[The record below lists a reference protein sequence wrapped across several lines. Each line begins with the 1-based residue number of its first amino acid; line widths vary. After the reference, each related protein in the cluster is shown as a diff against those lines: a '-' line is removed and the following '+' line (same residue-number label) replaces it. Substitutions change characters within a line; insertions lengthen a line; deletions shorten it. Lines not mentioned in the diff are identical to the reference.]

1 MTAKKTEEI
10 TPGMAAIEEI
20 TPDTLVPVYLF
31 KDSGKYKD
39 DVFVAVNGESCLI
52 QRGKQVMV
60 KKKFADV
67 LQRSAEQDAKTAEM
81 IQGYED
87 EFDSMSR
94 RLNL

>member
-1 MTAKKTEEI
+1 MTAKKTEE
-10 TPGMAAIEEI
+10 TKVDGN
-20 TPDTLVPVYLF
+20 TLVPVYLF

-67 LQRSAEQDAKTAEM
+67 LQRSAEQDAKTAEL

-87 EFDSMSR
+87 DYESMSR